1 MATTRDNMRYLS
13 IVGDHQTDEIVD
25 RVSQQCFLLA
35 FPAHLLWS
43 KIRRVTTMELTLS
56 MKVKIYCKIVLKFSS
71 GTAWSPAERWL
82 MTANLVS
89 SLRRIKNDFTIRKV
103 VINRIF
109 FGRQL
114 FEKQFRKILDTRVL
128 VLQAFGHLSKLTL
141 DFLSLHSR
149 SSASA
154 PSAHSSW
161 PGQHYPTGHDT
172 AHVNFRRRCLRMR
185 VRCRRVRWQRCS
197 WLWHPS
203 RFQGFWRGD
212 KGFLRRTSSWCRVAC
227 QGRLWQYFVLID
239 PE

>member
-141 DFLSLHSR
+141 DFYHCIQDQVRQHHQRILLDLDNTIRQATIQLMWIFVDDVWEWECDVAECDDSV
-149 SSASA
+149 A
-154 PSAHSSW
+154 PDC
-161 PGQHYPTGHDT
+161 GI
-172 AHVNFRRRCLRMR
+172 LR
-185 VRCRRVRWQRCS
+185 
-197 WLWHPS
+197 
-203 RFQGFWRGD
+203 GFKDSEEEIKVFFAEPRAD
-212 KGFLRRTSSWCRVAC
+212 A
-227 QGRLWQYFVLID
+227 
-239 PE
+239 E